1 MQNYYYSGKVLL
13 YVKGEKL
20 EYKGYHAV
28 ISYSESDSIFYG
40 TILGMGDLVD
50 FHCTKPEET
59 AVEFHK
65 AVDDYLDF
73 CAEIGKE
80 PLREAWTEIPNAIT
94 LAAIKERNGKIP

>member
-1 MQNYYYSGKVLL
+1 
-13 YVKGEKL
+13 
-20 EYKGYHAV
+20 
-28 ISYSESDSIFYG
+28 
-40 TILGMGDLVD
+40 MGDLVD